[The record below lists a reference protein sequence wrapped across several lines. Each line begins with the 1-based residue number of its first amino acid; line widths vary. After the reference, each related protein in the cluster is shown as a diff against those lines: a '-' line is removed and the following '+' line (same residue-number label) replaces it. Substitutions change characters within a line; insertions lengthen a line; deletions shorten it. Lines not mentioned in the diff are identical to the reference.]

1 MDNEFY
7 EEALIL
13 NAIRVLHYRSEI
25 NLTAT

>member
-13 NAIRVLHYRSEI
+13 NAIRVLHYQSES
-25 NLTAT
+25 NLTGT